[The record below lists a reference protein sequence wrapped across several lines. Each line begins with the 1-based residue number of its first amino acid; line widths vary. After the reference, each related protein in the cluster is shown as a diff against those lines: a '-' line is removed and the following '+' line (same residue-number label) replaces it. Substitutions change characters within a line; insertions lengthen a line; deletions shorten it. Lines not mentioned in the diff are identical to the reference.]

1 MEGNVEF
8 SSEAGRVPHPHT
20 GVTERA
26 NRRNR
31 IGDIYSLSFVSD
43 CYIML

>member
-31 IGDIYSLSFVSD
+31 IGGQMSRRICSV
-43 CYIML
+43 